1 MNGCNRILIDKG
13 EGLQSGYR
21 RVTSISEFAR
31 ERIVTVIASA
41 FLGLREC

>member
-1 MNGCNRILIDKG
+1 MNGCNRILI

-21 RVTSISEFAR
+21 RVTSIPEFAR
-31 ERIVTVIASA
+31 ERIVTVIATT